1 MRTLLV
7 DRRDV
12 GRATDAGAGI
22 LSTAANVDDP
32 DPIERFEARATAYY
46 PVLVDHLREDDAGD
60 TGYATCGSLT
70 VAIDA
75 DEVAHL
81 RQIMT
86 GVRRWRAAKDYG
98 YAEVRPDEAKALFPP
113 LAQVN
118 GAIHCGR
125 GARVDGRLLAGALLR
140 AAARHGLEV
149 RHAAVDELIVERG
162 AVAGVRSAADRIA
175 CGHVVIA
182 AGTWSKEVG
191 ERLGI
196 EIPVEPQ
203 RGQIIHLGLPGI
215 DTSAWPIVLAFRG
228 HYMVPWDDSRVVVG
242 ATRETGSGFSPHATA
257 AGLIE
262 VLAEALRVA
271 PGLAG
276 GPDPRDPGRPAPGEP
291 GRPADPLPGTG
302 DFQSAAGHGPR
313 CGRPA
318 ARAVQRQGDR
328 GHDRPRRGRDRHRP
342 VQPGALHASFLRRK
356 PFSREKRKRLACR
369 RSRQG
374 VTHHRERA
382 QAEARWRRW
391 PQQTHR
397 TGAAVHPSPDPGV
410 GSRFTSCY
418 QTVAGGEWCAFVL
431 VVEASFLPKPRR
443 VPCRHSGHG
452 TP

>member
-1 MRTLLV
+1 MPAIP
-7 DRRDV
+7 
-12 GRATDAGAGI
+12 AT
-22 LSTAANVDDP
+22 
-32 DPIERFEARATAYY
+32 
-46 PVLVDHLREDDAGD
+46 
-60 TGYATCGSLT
+60 ATCGSLT

-162 AVAGVRSAADRIA
+162 AVAGVRSAAERIA

-182 AGTWSKEVG
+182 AGAWSKELG

-196 EIPVEPQ
+196 EIPVAPQ

-228 HYMVPWDDSRVVVG
+228 HYMVPWDDSRVAVG

-257 AGLIE
+257 AGVIE

-276 GPDPRDPGRPAPGEP
+276 AEIREIRVGLRPASRDGLPILGPVPGIP
-291 GRPADPLPGTG
+291 NLLLAT
-302 DFQSAAGHGPR
+302 GHGSVGLQLGPYSGKVVADMIAR
-313 CGRPA
+313 GA
-318 ARAVQRQGDR
+318 AETDIG
-328 GHDRPRRGRDRHRP
+328 
-342 VQPGALHASFLRRK
+342 
-356 PFSREKRKRLACR
+356 PFSLA
-369 RSRQG
+369 
-374 VTHHRERA
+374 
-382 QAEARWRRW
+382 
-391 PQQTHR
+391 
-397 TGAAVHPSPDPGV
+397 
-410 GSRFTSCY
+410 RFTRPS
-418 QTVAGGEWCAFVL
+418 
-431 VVEASFLPKPRR
+431 
-443 VPCRHSGHG
+443 
-452 TP
+452 